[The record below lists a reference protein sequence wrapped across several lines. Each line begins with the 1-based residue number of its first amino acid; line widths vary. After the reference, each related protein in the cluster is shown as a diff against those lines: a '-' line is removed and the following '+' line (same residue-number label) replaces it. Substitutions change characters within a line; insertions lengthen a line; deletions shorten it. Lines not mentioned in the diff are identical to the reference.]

1 MVGAVLWRTPSLFC
15 VAGAAPQT
23 CRVACF
29 CKLYCYCQG
38 CVKWWQGAN
47 YVAGVRHRE
56 IVILCGT
63 RSIWWRSVVCGMTF
77 FMAGAVYSTLYAP
90 HLTLY
95 TPHSTLYI
103 LHSALHTLNST
114 LYTLHSILYTPYF
127 TFCTSHFII
136 YIFIMGLGFRVYD
149 SHCVRYSTLGWV
161 SLCCF
166 NLPAQWSLV
175 IFAFIPSFCSSS
187 FCFASFLL
195 PRFFASLALLGFPL
209 PKRGYWAVPPRQGAT
224 PWDGKKNLR
233 I

>member
-1 MVGAVLWRTPSLFC
+1 
-15 VAGAAPQT
+15 
-23 CRVACF
+23 
-29 CKLYCYCQG
+29 
-38 CVKWWQGAN
+38 
-47 YVAGVRHRE
+47 
-56 IVILCGT
+56 
-63 RSIWWRSVVCGMTF
+63 
-77 FMAGAVYSTLYAP
+77 MAGAVYSTLYAP

-175 IFAFIPSFCSSS
+175 IFAFIPSSCSSS

-209 PKRGYWAVPPRQGAT
+209 PKRGY
-224 PWDGKKNLR
+224 
-233 I
+233 